1 MKKWYNI
8 EDEVRMKRN
17 RISYLLKVKGVK
29 QNHVAKKM
37 EVSEQ
42 TFSNWCRNITQPDLL
57 QAYELA
63 RIIGVS
69 MEELIE
75 KEEE

>member
-8 EDEVRMKRN
+8 EEEVRMKRN